1 MHYKSRKLR
10 RRRNPNSK
18 YHSPPPFPRF
28 SPLHSC
34 ATIPFTFF
42 SNKKRKQNLSV
53 SKMFFNF
60 AHTETIRRCKR
71 LSNL

>member
-1 MHYKSRKLR
+1 
-10 RRRNPNSK
+10 
-18 YHSPPPFPRF
+18 
-28 SPLHSC
+28 
-34 ATIPFTFF
+34 
-42 SNKKRKQNLSV
+42 LSV